1 MFDLLCSGQAVE
13 EPADVEREEP
23 THEEEE
29 RVHAG
34 AAPEEQ
40 GPMAAVPVPPYRVS
54 AAWMAWVFLKS
65 FFSSLVPEAPRGI
78 AN

>member
-1 MFDLLCSGQAVE
+1 LLFSGQAVE

-23 THEEEE
+23 VHEGEEP
-29 RVHAG
+29 VLAG

-40 GPMAAVPVPPYRVS
+40 GPMAAVLVPPYRVS
-54 AAWMAWVFLKS
+54 AVWTAWVFFKS